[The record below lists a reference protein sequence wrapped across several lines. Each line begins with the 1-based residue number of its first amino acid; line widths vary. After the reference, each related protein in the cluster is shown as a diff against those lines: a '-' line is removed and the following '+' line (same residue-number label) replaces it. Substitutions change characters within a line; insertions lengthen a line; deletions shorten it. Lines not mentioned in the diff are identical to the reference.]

1 MMSAS
6 NTIDADLDAEFRFSE
21 ENYLHLI
28 CPRTKLVC
36 IGCSEV
42 ALESTIERVG
52 REGLE
57 PRRASILAKGG
68 FKEALQ
74 FLEGVKPYWMVERG
88 DMTCEE
94 RKSFLTEV
102 AVELTLRGVPELGER
117 EFLIVS
123 GGTATAEAV

>member
-1 MMSAS
+1 MSVS

-28 CPRTKLVC
+28 CPRTKKVC
-36 IGCSEV
+36 ISCSEV

-94 RKSFLTEV
+94 RKNFLTEA
-102 AVELTLRGVPELGER
+102 AVELTLRGVPELKER
-117 EFLIVS
+117 ELVIVS
-123 GGTATAEAV
+123 RGSTPVEIA